1 MRVYFKQFACVKLR
15 CNYLLTYFVV
25 IRGEICEVAQKVA
38 TEIACTRTPETMAN
52 RTQATNEVFIA
63 FSTPKVTKVPRDYGL
78 FPTIAPVPHVHDLF

>member
-1 MRVYFKQFACVKLR
+1 MLSLDVTI
-15 CNYLLTYFVV
+15 LLTSFVV